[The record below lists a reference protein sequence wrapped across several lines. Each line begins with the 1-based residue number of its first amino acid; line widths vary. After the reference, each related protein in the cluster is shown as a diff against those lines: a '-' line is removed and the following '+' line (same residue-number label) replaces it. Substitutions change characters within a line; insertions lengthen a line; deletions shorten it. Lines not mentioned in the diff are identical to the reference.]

1 MGNKD
6 TTLKKIAKQDI
17 VIRPMTMEDYDEVFD
32 MWQSIS
38 GFGIRTVDDSREGI
52 ARFIARNPG
61 LSVVALHEGRIVG
74 GILCGHDGRR
84 GCLYHVCVRKE
95 YRMLGI
101 GQDMVAC
108 CKEALRK
115 EGVNKINLI
124 AFKSNAVGN
133 QFWQKLSWKHRED
146 CNYYEEN
153 LNIENVTN
161 FIP

>member
-1 MGNKD
+1 MTAKD
-6 TTLKKIAKQDI
+6 IQ
-17 VIRPMTMEDYDEVFD
+17 IRPMTMDDYEEVFE

-38 GFGIRTVDDSREGI
+38 GFGIRSWDDSKEGI
-52 ARFIARNPG
+52 EKFIARNPG
-61 LSVVALHEGRIVG
+61 LSVVAIHDGRIIG

-84 GCLYHVCVRKE
+84 GCLYHVCVRQE

-101 GQDMVAC
+101 GQDMVEC
-108 CKEALRK
+108 CKAALRR
-115 EGVNKINLI
+115 EGINKINLI

-133 QFWQKLSWKHRED
+133 KFWQKLTWKHRDD

-153 LNIENVTN
+153 LNPENVTN

>member
-1 MGNKD
+1 MTAKD
-6 TTLKKIAKQDI
+6 IQ
-17 VIRPMTMEDYDEVFD
+17 IRPMIIEDYEAVFD

-38 GFGIRTVDDSREGI
+38 GFGIRSWDDSREGI
-52 ARFIARNPG
+52 EKFIKRNPG
-61 LSVVALHEGRIVG
+61 LSVVALHNERIIG

-101 GQDMVAC
+101 GQDMVNC

-115 EGVNKINLI
+115 EGINKINLI
-124 AFKSNAVGN
+124 AFKSNEIGN
-133 QFWQKLSWKHRED
+133 KFWQKLNWKHRAD

-153 LNIENVTN
+153 LNENNITTFV
-161 FIP
+161 P